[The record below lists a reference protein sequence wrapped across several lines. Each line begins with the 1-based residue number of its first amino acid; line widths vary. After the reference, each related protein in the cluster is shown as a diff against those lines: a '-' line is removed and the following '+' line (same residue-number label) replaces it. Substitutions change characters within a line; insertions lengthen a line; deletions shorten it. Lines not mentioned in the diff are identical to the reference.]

1 MILTVTVNASLDRLL
16 FIPEFAATTNMRV
29 QKNLDAVG
37 GKGFD
42 TSVALRCIGVE
53 TTALGFVAGRTG
65 EQLVELLHSY
75 GIQPDLLWVEG
86 DTRIAH
92 VVIETTHHRHSHIT
106 STGYSVS
113 AADLERFVER
123 YRGHLGTARWVIMSG
138 SLPPGAPADFYARL
152 VMLANQKDAST
163 VVDCAGKPSL
173 QAAAQRPTILK
184 MNRAELAQSYGVTA
198 DNLPALNQR
207 VRKLAEQRSLANV
220 VITCGA
226 DGILAVTEEGSHLA
240 IAPLQQEV
248 SAAGAGDA
256 VSGCLAWRLGQG
268 DDWPSALRWAAATG
282 AAVVLCERTAE
293 CRREDVNAIYPQVT
307 VTSLGGT

>member
-1 MILTVTVNASLDRLL
+1 MILTVTTNASLDRLL
-16 FIPEFAATTNMRV
+16 FIPEFVATSNMRV

-42 TSVALRCIGVE
+42 TSVALSCIGVE
-53 TTALGFVAGRTG
+53 TTALGFIAGRTG
-65 EQLVELLHSY
+65 EQLVELLNGY
-75 GIQPDLLWVEG
+75 GIQSDLLWVEG
-86 DTRIAH
+86 ETRIAH
-92 VVIETTHHRHSHIT
+92 VVIETAHHRHSHIT

-113 AADLERFVER
+113 TADLDRFVDR
-123 YRGHLGTARWVIMSG
+123 YCSHLDAARWAIISG
-138 SLPPGAPADFYARL
+138 SLPPGAPADFYGRL
-152 VMLANQKDAST
+152 VMLAKQKGVST
-163 VVDCAGKPSL
+163 IVDCADEPSR
-173 QAAAQRPTILK
+173 QAASQRPTILK

-198 DNLPALNQR
+198 DNLPELNQR
-207 VRKLAEQRSLANV
+207 VRKLAEQNSLANV

-226 DGILAVTEEGSHLA
+226 EGILAVTEAGSHLA
-240 IAPLQQEV
+240 TTPPQQEV

-293 CRREDVNAIYPQVT
+293 CRREDVDAIYPQVT
-307 VTSLGGT
+307 VTSLEST